1 LDVSEVIVEV
11 VKGSIAA
18 SSFVEDWWST
28 LRRGRRHDGWITGRM
43 GEGEVWGRG
52 CG

>member
-11 VKGSIAA
+11 VKGSIAPCG
-18 SSFVEDWWST
+18 FVEDLRST
-28 LRRGRRHDGWITGRM
+28 LRRGRRHDCKITGRI
-43 GEGEVWGRG
+43 GEVWGRA